1 MTGYEYQV
9 GGSLRQDAPSY
20 LARQADL
27 DLYTALNAG
36 KLCYV
41 FNSRQ
46 MGKSSLRVRTM
57 QRLQGAG
64 VRCGVIDMTLIGTQT
79 TTPEQ
84 WYASIAAALASSF
97 ELTLNI
103 GDWWRSHA
111 YLSLTS
117 RLGAFIETVLLAQVS
132 QRIVVFLDELDSV
145 LSLSFPVDDFFALVR
160 YCHDRQADHVD
171 YTRLTWAMF
180 GVATPGDLISDH
192 TRTPFN
198 IGKAI
203 ELQGFKEHEAL
214 PLTKGLI
221 GKVNNPQAVLRAIL
235 TWTSGQPF
243 LTQKLCALVVQA
255 SQSTRQSQLILPPG
269 TEPFWVEQLVQSH
282 VLQQWESQD
291 EPEHLRTIRDRI
303 LQNPAQA
310 VQLLGLYRSILQTD
324 PATADDSPNLP
335 RSERMSPQGNHIS
348 SPPTKPHFTAQ
359 SLSQTAVL
367 THILADSST
376 LQTTLIL
383 SGLVTKQQGTLQI
396 KNPIYRKIFTAAWV
410 EKQLNHFCPFM
421 PSLTAWI
428 ATEGQDQSCLLQGE
442 ALQVA
447 QHWSQD
453 QVLSQIAQQFL
464 VASQEHD
471 RALQAK
477 FAAEHSQSQITY
489 LQKEIHR
496 LTLHLEHSRQ
506 QKRWLTLT
514 NILLIIALIF
524 CLILCLR

>member
-1 MTGYEYQV
+1 MAGYEYQV

-57 QRLQGAG
+57 QRLQEAG

-84 WYASIAAALASSF
+84 WYASIAATLASSF

-132 QRIVVFLDELDSV
+132 QRIVIFLDELDSV
-145 LSLSFPVDDFFALVR
+145 LSLPFPADDFFALVR
-160 YCHDRQADHVD
+160 YCHDRQADQVN

-180 GVATPGDLISDH
+180 GVATPSDLINDH
-192 TRTPFN
+192 IRTPFN

-235 TWTSGQPF
+235 TWTGGQPF

-269 TEPFWVEQLVQSH
+269 TEPFWIEQLVQSH
-282 VLQQWESQD
+282 ILQQWESQD

-303 LQNPAQA
+303 LQNQAQA
-310 VQLLGLYRSILQTD
+310 VHLLGLYRSILQTD
-324 PATADDSPNLP
+324 PAIANEATRLP
-335 RSERMSPQGNHIS
+335 RSGQTSRQANQPNSPPAIS
-348 SPPTKPHFTAQ
+348 SLPAHTLP
-359 SLSQTAVL
+359 QTSPVNQ
-367 THILADSST
+367 ILANNST

-396 KNPIYRKIFTAAWV
+396 KNPIYREIFTVEWV
-410 EKQLNHFCPFM
+410 EKQLNQFCPFM
-421 PSLTAWI
+421 PSLTVWI
-428 ATEGQDQSCLLQGE
+428 ATDGQDQSCLLQGE
-442 ALQVA
+442 ALQAA
-447 QHWSQD
+447 QQWSQH

-464 VASQEHD
+464 VASQEQEQ
-471 RALQAK
+471 ALQAK
-477 FAAEHSQSQITY
+477 SVADHSQSQIAH
-489 LQKEIHR
+489 LQREIHR

-514 NILLIIALIF
+514 NILLVVALIF
-524 CLILCLR
+524 CLVLRLH